1 MKYVFNEE
9 RNRLED
15 RSWNPFFIKAIYRDT
30 QTGED
35 RALMLHT
42 ISSNPKQQKT
52 VAEKYLEPNEVLD
65 RIETVSRPVYENWL
79 VGGAELEI
87 EGVKLPAKFVTD
99 FLIAEDFP
107 QARKNGIY
115 GDLTKFK
122 MRIQEG
128 DINLTQR
135 MLQSYE
141 MIKPEHDIVR
151 VEPDLEK

>member
-15 RSWNPFFIKAIYRDT
+15 KSWNPFFIKAIYKDT

-42 ISSNPKQQKT
+42 ISSNPKQQRT
-52 VAEKYLEPNEVLD
+52 VAEKYLEPNEILE
-65 RIETVSRPVYENWL
+65 RIEIVSRPTYENWL
-79 VGGAELEI
+79 VGGTELEV
-87 EGVKLPAKFVTD
+87 EGIKLPAKFVTD

-115 GDLTKFK
+115 GDLTKYK

-128 DINLTQR
+128 DINLIQK

-151 VEPDLEK
+151 IEPDLEK